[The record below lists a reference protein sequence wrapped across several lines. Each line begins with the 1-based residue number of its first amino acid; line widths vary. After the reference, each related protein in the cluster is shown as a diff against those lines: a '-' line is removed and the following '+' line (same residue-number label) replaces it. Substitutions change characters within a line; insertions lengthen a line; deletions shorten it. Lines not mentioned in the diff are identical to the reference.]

1 LKANALT
8 HFGLTNLNPG
18 IIPCYQ
24 GSDCGKISQKAFDL
38 IQYLESYDFLKG
50 AGYIGDDRN
59 LGIYSPRNK
68 LREFARNRYVQSED
82 VINSFYC

>member
-1 LKANALT
+1 LKANVLT

-24 GSDCGKISQKAFDL
+24 GSDCGNTSQKAFDL
-38 IQYLESYDFLKG
+38 IQYLESNDFLKG

-59 LGIYSPRNK
+59 PRYLQPK
-68 LREFARNRYVQSED
+68 KQIKRICPQ
-82 VINSFYC
+82 